1 MKAISTIKTLGI
13 LTFLT
18 AIPALTSIANIGSSS
33 AAMAQ
38 EFLEFRREERISS
51 RRNYWCE
58 SKLDN
63 LRSELI
69 FLRERRERRLYQ
81 GRPTYEI
88 DNRIERVRDERR
100 NLRDRCNNVR
110 NVNW

>member
-18 AIPALTSIANIGSSS
+18 AIPALTSIANIGSSN

-38 EFLEFRREERISS
+38 EFRRGERISE
-51 RRNYWCE
+51 RRNSWCE
-58 SKLDN
+58 RKLDN

-88 DNRIERVRDERR
+88 DNRIQRVRDERR
-100 NLRDRCNNVR
+100 DLRDRCNNVR
-110 NVNW
+110 NANW